1 MFTELLNVWK
11 MGQSTAIEDV
21 VKDFIAFGII
31 SEIEYLVAGSIMNTN
46 VEEEIADNEVPYP
59 NSQNEK
65 TMIEIF

>member
-1 MFTELLNVWK
+1 MWK

-65 TMIEIF
+65 TMIKIF